1 MILPPWSSQWE
12 DVKTDLKIRQSL
24 KTAPQRLAVTHV
36 GQMSTRENPP
46 ADPGVASFCFQ
57 FSNFSFSFKKLL
69 PACFEFYTRSW
80 KRLENT

>member
-1 MILPPWSSQWE
+1 M
-12 DVKTDLKIRQSL
+12 
-24 KTAPQRLAVTHV
+24 THV